1 MSLIINVIVGAVIG
15 ILINYL
21 ADVLPITRRFSR
33 PICTNCGRLF
43 SAKDYLI
50 SFKCSNC
57 QHKTSARTIIVLIVS
72 MISCVLLE
80 YFPFSKLDFWTT
92 LPILLFLGVI
102 MVIDIEHR
110 AVLIETSI
118 IGIILFL
125 GYGIVL
131 HRVPQTI
138 IGGVAGFI
146 IMLIFYYLGILF
158 NRVMGKLRHEDIEE
172 VALGFGD
179 VYVCGFLGLLTGWPT
194 IVGTVILGILASGVF
209 SLFYIVI
216 ASLARRYHSFTAIPY
231 APFLIL
237 GAIATFY
244 IRFN

>member
-1 MSLIINVIVGAVIG
+1 MALIINVIAGAVIG

-33 PICTNCGRLF
+33 PICTNCGKFFTAR
-43 SAKDYLI
+43 DYLI
-50 SFKCSNC
+50 SFRCSNC
-57 QHKTSARTIIVLIVS
+57 HQKTGFRTIVVLVVS
-72 MISCVLLE
+72 MVLCILLKF
-80 YFPFSKLDFWTT
+80 FPFSRLDFWST

-110 AVLIETSI
+110 AVLIETSVV
-118 IGIILFL
+118 GIILFMV
-125 GYGIVL
+125 YGIVL
-131 HRVPQTI
+131 HGVPQTI

-146 IMLIFYYLGILF
+146 IMLVFYYLGILF
-158 NRVMGKLRHEDIEE
+158 NRVVGKIRHEEIEE

-194 IVGTVILGILASGVF
+194 VVGTVILGILASGIF
-209 SLFYIVI
+209 SLFYILI
-216 ASLARRYHSFTAIPY
+216 TSLARRYRSFTAIPY

>member
-1 MSLIINVIVGAVIG
+1 MSLIINVIAGAIIG

-33 PICTNCGRLF
+33 PICTNCGKLF
-43 SAKDYLI
+43 TTRDYLI

-57 QHKTSARTIIVLIVS
+57 QQKTSARTIIVLIIS
-72 MISCVLLE
+72 MVLCVLLN
-80 YFPFSKLDFWTT
+80 YFPFSTLNLWAT

-102 MVIDIEHR
+102 VVIDIEHR

-118 IGIILFL
+118 VGIVLFLIYGIILH
-125 GYGIVL
+125 G
-131 HRVPQTI
+131 VPLTI

-146 IMLIFYYLGILF
+146 MMLAFYYLGILF
-158 NRVMGKLRHEDIEE
+158 NRVMGKIRHETIEE

-194 IVGTVILGILASGVF
+194 IVGTIILGIFASGIF
-209 SLFYIVI
+209 SLFYILI
-216 ASLARRYHSFTAIPY
+216 SSIARRYRSFTAIPY

>member
-1 MSLIINVIVGAVIG
+1 MSLIINVVAGAVIG
-15 ILINYL
+15 ILVNYL

-33 PICTNCGRLF
+33 PICTNCGNLF
-43 SAKDYLI
+43 SARDYLI
-50 SFKCSNC
+50 SFKCSKC
-57 QHKTSARTIIVLIVS
+57 QQKTNFRTIIVLIVS
-72 MISCVLLE
+72 MVACVLLE
-80 YFPFSKLDFWTT
+80 YFPFSSLGFWAT
-92 LPILLFLGVI
+92 LPILLFLGVV

-118 IGIILFL
+118 AGIVLFLIYGIILS
-125 GYGIVL
+125 G
-131 HRVPQTI
+131 VPQTI

-146 IMLIFYYLGILF
+146 IMLAFYYLGILF
-158 NRVMGKLRHEDIEE
+158 NRVVGRIRHETIEE

-194 IVGTVILGILASGVF
+194 IVGTIILGILASGVF
-209 SLFYIVI
+209 SLFYILITTI
-216 ASLARRYHSFTAIPY
+216 ARKYRSFTAIPY